1 MRYAHTNIIAKDW
14 KNLVD
19 FYTKVFDCKLMPPV
33 RNQSGDWLA
42 RGTGVPNAALQGA
55 HLLLPGHG
63 EGGPTLEVYQ
73 YSEIYDLDAIMPN
86 HRGFGH
92 LAFEVDSVHQVL
104 RKMVEHGG
112 QSFGD
117 IVEREVP
124 GVGTITFTYARDPEG
139 NLIELQNW
147 VKE

>member
-14 KNLVD
+14 KKLVD
-19 FYTKVFDCKLMPPV
+19 FYTGVFECVLKPPV

-42 RGTGVPNAALQGA
+42 KGTGVPNAALQGA

-63 EGGPTLEVYQ
+63 EAGPTLEIYQ
-73 YSEIYDLDAIMPN
+73 YSDFHDQEALMPN

-92 LAFEVDSVHQVL
+92 LAFEVDSVHQTL
-104 RKMVEHGG
+104 RKMVENGG

-117 IVEREVP
+117 IIEKEVP
-124 GVGTITFTYARDPEG
+124 EVGIITFTYARDPEG
-139 NLIELQNW
+139 NLIELQSW
-147 VKE
+147 T